1 MLWVDNKILL
11 SLPKTI
17 VSLPV
22 PSASELFA
30 RDMAQVL
37 GEKLTSDNATTA
49 MDISCTGMVR
59 TSSGI
64 ACFNSNDAKV
74 TLLADG
80 SGDTQ
85 EIVSPTG
92 NVTALAANGNSLAVG
107 HLNGTI
113 SLYKVIVVLWC
124 GEVESSCL

>member
-11 SLPKTI
+11 SLPKTLF
-17 VSLPV
+17 SLPV
-22 PSASELFA
+22 PPASELFA

-37 GEKLTSDNATTA
+37 GEKLTSDNATGTA
-49 MDISCTGMVR
+49 ISCTRMVR

-64 ACFNSNDAKV
+64 ACFNSDGAKV

-85 EIVSPTG
+85 EIVSPMG